1 MEIRSKFFKVLN
13 VYENIDRNMFLFT
26 QGSTTGGNEI
36 QLVHYQC
43 RLDIRKFSFSHRTIN
58 EWNKLS
64 ADCVTASSE
73 NVFKNKVDTCI
84 RRAGYT

>member
-1 MEIRSKFFKVLN
+1 MSIKILIEICFS
-13 VYENIDRNMFLFT
+13 
-26 QGSTTGGNEI
+26 QGSTTGGNEV

-58 EWNKLS
+58 DWNKLS
-64 ADCVTASSE
+64 ADCVTANRV